1 MKGDQMIRRMLAIV
15 GIVALLTTACGGDD
29 GGSPAASGDDGG
41 GGAGGGGSSVTV
53 TAADFSFD
61 PGSVTAAAGDTIE
74 LSNEGESPHNIQAE
88 EAGLDED
95 VDPGKTVS
103 IDLADVDPGTYDFIC
118 KFHPD
123 DMKGTLEITG

>member
-1 MKGDQMIRRMLAIV
+1 MLAIL
-15 GIVALLTTACGGDD
+15 GIVALLATACGGDE

-41 GGAGGGGSSVTV
+41 GGAGGGTSVTV

-61 PGSVTAAAGDTIE
+61 PESVTAAAGDTIE
-74 LSNEGESPHNIQAE
+74 LSNEGESPHNLQAE

-103 IDLADVDPGTYDFIC
+103 IDLADVEPGTYDFIC

>member
-1 MKGDQMIRRMLAIV
+1 MIKRMLAALAIV
-15 GIVALLTTACGGDD
+15 GLLATACGGDD

-41 GGAGGGGSSVTV
+41 GGGEGGASVTV

-61 PGSVTAAAGDTIE
+61 PESITAAAGDTIE
-74 LSNEGESPHNIQAE
+74 LSNEGESPHNLQAE
-88 EAGLDED
+88 EAGIDED

-103 IDLADVDPGTYDFIC
+103 IDLADVEPGTYDFIC

>member
-1 MKGDQMIRRMLAIV
+1 MIRRMLATL
-15 GIVALLTTACGGDD
+15 GIVALLATACGGDD

-41 GGAGGGGSSVTV
+41 GGAGGGTSVTV

-61 PGSVTAAAGDTIE
+61 PESVTAAAGDTIE
-74 LSNEGESPHNIQAE
+74 LSNEGESPHNLQAE

-103 IDLADVDPGTYDFIC
+103 IDLADVEPGTYDFVC

-123 DMKGTLEITG
+123 DMKGTLEITE

>member
-1 MKGDQMIRRMLAIV
+1 MKGDRMIRRMLAIV
-15 GIVALLTTACGGDD
+15 GIVALLATACGGDD

>member
-1 MKGDQMIRRMLAIV
+1 MKGDRMIRKMLAMV
-15 GIVALLTTACGGDD
+15 GIVALLATACGGDD

-61 PGSVTAAAGDTIE
+61 PESVTAATGDTIE

-103 IDLADVDPGTYDFIC
+103 IDLADVEPGTYDFIC

>member
-1 MKGDQMIRRMLAIV
+1 MIKRMLATL
-15 GIVALLTTACGGDD
+15 GIVALLATACGGDEE
-29 GGSPAASGDDGG
+29 GSPAASGDG
-41 GGAGGGGSSVTV
+41 GGGGSSSSSVTI

-61 PGSVTAAAGDTIE
+61 PTTVTAAAGDTIE
-74 LSNEGESPHNIQAE
+74 MSNEGDSPHNLQAE

-103 IDLADVDPGTYDFIC
+103 VDLANVEPGTYDFIC

-123 DMKGTLEITG
+123 DMKGTLEITE

>member
-1 MKGDQMIRRMLAIV
+1 MIRRMLAAL
-15 GIVALLTTACGGDD
+15 GIVALLATACGGDD

-41 GGAGGGGSSVTV
+41 GGAGGGGGASVTL

-74 LSNEGESPHNIQAE
+74 LSNEGESPHNLQAD

-95 VDPGKTVS
+95 VDPGKTVA
-103 IDLADVDPGTYDFIC
+103 IDLADVEPGTYDFIC

>member
-1 MKGDQMIRRMLAIV
+1 MKGDRMIKRMLAALAIV
-15 GIVALLTTACGGDD
+15 GLLATACGGDN

-41 GGAGGGGSSVTV
+41 GGGEGGASVAV

-61 PGSVTAAAGDTIE
+61 PESITAATGDRIE
-74 LSNEGESPHNIQAE
+74 LSNEGESPHNLQAE
-88 EAGLDED
+88 EAGIDED

-103 IDLADVDPGTYDFIC
+103 IDLADVEPGNYDFIC